1 MGTAVE
7 SRGEFDVTALRHVLS
22 KAVLLGLF
30 EALIV
35 VLMSFITRFTAPPI
49 ETILGA
55 IVVLIGLSV
64 VVVMPGLWTRA
75 RTIEGIAG
83 AAGLGLG
90 ATVVFMLV
98 DVALLQ
104 PAGIY
109 TNRWAQIGGFS
120 NWWYHP
126 VWWMLGTFL
135 PWFGAMT
142 LASRAVRGK
151 SVSIPGVMIPA
162 VLCAIGLAI
171 IAVFIRFPGAHWSL
185 GTFGIAFIP
194 GLALAE
200 FFTMLGRRPG

>member
-55 IVVLIGLSV
+55 IVLLLGLSV

-83 AAGLGLG
+83 AAGIGLG

-162 VLCAIGLAI
+162 VLCAIVLAI

-200 FFTMLGRRPG
+200 LFTMLGRRPG

>member
-22 KAVLLGLF
+22 KAVVLGLF

-55 IVVLIGLSV
+55 IVLLIGLSG

-83 AAGLGLG
+83 AAGIGLG

-109 TNRWAQIGGFS
+109 TNRWAESGGFS

-162 VLCAIGLAI
+162 VACAIALAI
-171 IAVFIRFPGAHWSL
+171 IAVIIRFPGARWTL
-185 GTFGIAFIP
+185 ATFGIAFIP
-194 GLALAE
+194 GLAVAE
-200 FFTMLGRRPG
+200 LFTMLGRRPG

>member
-55 IVVLIGLSV
+55 IVLLLGLSV

-162 VLCAIGLAI
+162 VLCAIVLAI

>member
-162 VLCAIGLAI
+162 VLCAIVLAI

-200 FFTMLGRRPG
+200 LFTMLGRRPG

>member
-22 KAVLLGLF
+22 KAVVLGLF

-55 IVVLIGLSV
+55 IVLLLGLSV

-83 AAGLGLG
+83 AAGIGLG

-109 TNRWAQIGGFS
+109 TNRWAEIGGFS

-162 VLCAIGLAI
+162 VICAVALAI
-171 IAVFIRFPGAHWSL
+171 IAVFIRFPGARWSL

-200 FFTMLGRRPG
+200 LFTMLGRRPG

>member
-22 KAVLLGLF
+22 KAVILGLF

-49 ETILGA
+49 ETVLGA
-55 IVVLIGLSV
+55 IVLLIGLSV

-83 AAGLGLG
+83 AAGIGLG
-90 ATVVFMLV
+90 ATVVFLLV

-109 TNRWAQIGGFS
+109 TNRWAEIGGFS

-126 VWWMLGTFL
+126 VWWMLGTYL

-151 SVSIPGVMIPA
+151 SVSVPGVMIPA
-162 VLCAIGLAI
+162 VVCAIVLAI
-171 IAVFIRFPGAHWSL
+171 VAVFIRFPEARWTL
-185 GTFGIAFIP
+185 GTFGVAFIP

-200 FFTMLGRRPG
+200 LFTVLGRRPG

>member
-7 SRGEFDVTALRHVLS
+7 SRGEFDVTALRHILS
-22 KAVLLGLF
+22 KAVVLGLF

-55 IVVLIGLSV
+55 IVLLTGLSV

-83 AAGLGLG
+83 AAGIGLG

-109 TNRWAQIGGFS
+109 TNRWAEIGGFS

-126 VWWMLGTFL
+126 VWWMLGTYL
-135 PWFGAMT
+135 PWFGALT
-142 LASRAVRGK
+142 LTSRAVRGK

-162 VLCAIGLAI
+162 VICALVLAI
-171 IAVFIRFPGAHWSL
+171 IAVFIRFPGARWSL
-185 GTFGIAFIP
+185 GTFGVAFIP

-200 FFTMLGRRPG
+200 FFTVLGRRPG

>member
-55 IVVLIGLSV
+55 IVVLVGLSV

-162 VLCAIGLAI
+162 VLCAIVLAI

>member
-22 KAVLLGLF
+22 KAVVLGLF

-55 IVVLIGLSV
+55 IVLLIGLSG

-83 AAGLGLG
+83 AAGIGLG

-109 TNRWAQIGGFS
+109 TNRWAEIGGFS

-151 SVSIPGVMIPA
+151 SASIPGVMIPA
-162 VLCAIGLAI
+162 VICAVALAI
-171 IAVFIRFPGAHWSL
+171 IAVFIRFPGARWSL

-200 FFTMLGRRPG
+200 LFTMLGRRPG

>member
-55 IVVLIGLSV
+55 IVLLAGLSV

-83 AAGLGLG
+83 AAGIGLG
-90 ATVVFMLV
+90 ATVVFLLV

-109 TNRWAQIGGFS
+109 TNRWAEIGGFS

-135 PWFGAMT
+135 PWFGALT

-151 SVSIPGVMIPA
+151 SVSIAGVMIPA
-162 VLCAIGLAI
+162 VVCAIILAV
-171 IAVFIRFPGAHWSL
+171 IAVFIRFPGARWTL
-185 GTFGIAFIP
+185 GTFGVAFIP

-200 FFTMLGRRPG
+200 LFTVLGRRPG

>member
-22 KAVLLGLF
+22 KAVVLGLF

-55 IVVLIGLSV
+55 IVLLVGLSV

-83 AAGLGLG
+83 AAGIGLG
-90 ATVVFMLV
+90 ATVVFLLV

-109 TNRWAQIGGFS
+109 TNRWAVIGGFS

-126 VWWMLGTFL
+126 VWWMLGTYL
-135 PWFGAMT
+135 PWFGALT

-151 SVSIPGVMIPA
+151 SVSVAGVMVPA
-162 VLCAIGLAI
+162 VICAIVLAI
-171 IAVFIRFPGAHWSL
+171 IGIFIRFPEARWTL
-185 GTFGIAFIP
+185 GTFGVAFIP

-200 FFTMLGRRPG
+200 LFTVLGRRPG

>member
-22 KAVLLGLF
+22 KAVVLGLF

-55 IVVLIGLSV
+55 IVLLVGLSV

-83 AAGLGLG
+83 AAGIGLG
-90 ATVVFMLV
+90 ATVVFLLV

-109 TNRWAQIGGFS
+109 TNRWAEIGGFS

-126 VWWMLGTFL
+126 VWWMLGTYL

-151 SVSIPGVMIPA
+151 SVSVAGVMIPA
-162 VLCAIGLAI
+162 VACAIVLAI
-171 IAVFIRFPGAHWSL
+171 IGIFIRFPEARWTL
-185 GTFGIAFIP
+185 GTFGVAFIP

-200 FFTMLGRRPG
+200 LFTVLGRRPG

>member
-22 KAVLLGLF
+22 KAVVLGLF

-55 IVVLIGLSV
+55 IVLLIGLSV

-83 AAGLGLG
+83 AAGIGLG

-109 TNRWAQIGGFS
+109 TNRWAEIGGFS

-126 VWWMLGTFL
+126 VWWMLGTYL
-135 PWFGAMT
+135 PWFGALT
-142 LASRAVRGK
+142 LTSRAVRGR

-162 VLCAIGLAI
+162 VICAVVLAI
-171 IAVFIRFPGAHWSL
+171 IAVFIRFPGARWSL
-185 GTFGIAFIP
+185 GTFGVAFIP

-200 FFTMLGRRPG
+200 FFTVLGRRPG

>member
-22 KAVLLGLF
+22 KAVVLGLF

-55 IVVLIGLSV
+55 IVLLIGLSG

-83 AAGLGLG
+83 AAGIGLG

-109 TNRWAQIGGFS
+109 TNRWAEIGGFS

-162 VLCAIGLAI
+162 VACAIALAI
-171 IAVFIRFPGAHWSL
+171 IAVIIRFPGARWTL
-185 GTFGIAFIP
+185 ATFGIAFIP

-200 FFTMLGRRPG
+200 LFTMLGRRPG

>member
-22 KAVLLGLF
+22 KAVVLGLF

-55 IVVLIGLSV
+55 IVLLVGLSV

-83 AAGLGLG
+83 AAGIGLG
-90 ATVVFMLV
+90 ATVVFLLV

-109 TNRWAQIGGFS
+109 TNRWAEIGGFS

-126 VWWMLGTFL
+126 VWWMLGTYL
-135 PWFGAMT
+135 PWFGALT

-151 SVSIPGVMIPA
+151 SVSVAGVMVPA
-162 VLCAIGLAI
+162 VICAIVLAI
-171 IAVFIRFPGAHWSL
+171 IGIFIRFPEARWTL
-185 GTFGIAFIP
+185 GTFGVAFIP

-200 FFTMLGRRPG
+200 LFTVLGRRPG

>member
-7 SRGEFDVTALRHVLS
+7 SRGEFDTTALRHVLS

-55 IVVLIGLSV
+55 IVLLIGLSV

-83 AAGLGLG
+83 AAGIGLG
-90 ATVVFMLV
+90 ATVVFLLV

-109 TNRWAQIGGFS
+109 TNRWAEIGGFS

-162 VLCAIGLAI
+162 VACAIVLAI
-171 IAVFIRFPGAHWSL
+171 IGVFIRFPEARWSL
-185 GTFGIAFIP
+185 GTFGVAFIP

-200 FFTMLGRRPG
+200 LFTVLGRRPG

>member
-162 VLCAIGLAI
+162 VLCAIVLAI

>member
-55 IVVLIGLSV
+55 IVLLIGLSV

-83 AAGLGLG
+83 AAGIGLG
-90 ATVVFMLV
+90 ATVVFLLV

-109 TNRWAQIGGFS
+109 TNRWAEIGGFS

-126 VWWMLGTFL
+126 VWWMLGTYL
-135 PWFGAMT
+135 PWFGALT

-151 SVSIPGVMIPA
+151 SVSVPGVMIPA
-162 VLCAIGLAI
+162 VICAVVLAI
-171 IAVFIRFPGAHWSL
+171 IGIVIRFPEARWTL
-185 GTFGIAFIP
+185 GTFGVAFIP

-200 FFTMLGRRPG
+200 LFTVLGRRPG

>member
-22 KAVLLGLF
+22 KAVVLGLF

-55 IVVLIGLSV
+55 IVLLVGLSV

-83 AAGLGLG
+83 AAGIGLG
-90 ATVVFMLV
+90 ATVVFLLV

-109 TNRWAQIGGFS
+109 TNRWAEIGGFS

-162 VLCAIGLAI
+162 VACAIVLAI
-171 IAVFIRFPGAHWSL
+171 IGVFIRFPEARWSL
-185 GTFGIAFIP
+185 GTFGVAFIP

-200 FFTMLGRRPG
+200 LFTVLGRRPG

>member
-22 KAVLLGLF
+22 KAVMLGLF

-55 IVVLIGLSV
+55 IVLLLGLSV

-83 AAGLGLG
+83 AAGIGLG

-104 PAGIY
+104 PAGMY
-109 TNRWAQIGGFS
+109 TNRWAEIGGFS

-151 SVSIPGVMIPA
+151 SVPIPGVMIPA
-162 VLCAIGLAI
+162 VICAVILAI
-171 IAVFIRFPGAHWSL
+171 IAVFIRFPGARWSL

-200 FFTMLGRRPG
+200 LFTMLGRRPG

>member
-64 VVVMPGLWTRA
+64 VVVMPGVWTRA

-83 AAGLGLG
+83 AAGIGLG

-162 VLCAIGLAI
+162 VLCAIVLAI

-200 FFTMLGRRPG
+200 LFTMLGRRPG

>member
-7 SRGEFDVTALRHVLS
+7 SRGEFDTTALRHVLS

-55 IVVLIGLSV
+55 IVLLIGLSV
-64 VVVMPGLWTRA
+64 VVVMPGPWTRV

-83 AAGLGLG
+83 AAGIGLG
-90 ATVVFMLV
+90 ATVVFLLV

-109 TNRWAQIGGFS
+109 TNRWAEIGGFS

-162 VLCAIGLAI
+162 VACAIVLAI
-171 IAVFIRFPGAHWSL
+171 IGVFIRFPEARWSL
-185 GTFGIAFIP
+185 GTFGVAFIP

-200 FFTMLGRRPG
+200 LFTVLGRRPG

>member
-83 AAGLGLG
+83 AAGLGLA

>member
-55 IVVLIGLSV
+55 IVVLVGLSV